1 MGFFR
6 DLKDN
11 LNETAND
18 FDKNNVENNKIVHT
32 LDSEYVGESST
43 EPELAKLA
51 ASLAKEAELSL
62 DKEYSNNFNSNDKIK
77 SDKINHLS
85 VDNVL
90 TDNSFVLN
98 PSKEESEFTEQSVL
112 PGSDENIEN
121 TILPQEHVS
130 IIAKELSIKGELN
143 SQGSI
148 ELYGCVVG
156 NITCI
161 GKLTVSGKLIGDVKA
176 KEMFAENAHIQGNI
190 ESTGP
195 IKIGHKTII
204 VGNISATSAV
214 IAGAVKGDVDVHGPV
229 IIDSTAVVL
238 GNIKSESVQVN
249 NGATING
256 CCSQCYA
263 DFKPT
268 DIFDDFIENNK

>member
-11 LNETAND
+11 LNETTSD
-18 FDKNNVENNKIVHT
+18 FDKNSVENNMIVHT
-32 LDSEYVGESST
+32 LDSEYASESSA

-77 SDKINHLS
+77 SDKINHIL
-85 VDNVL
+85 VDN
-90 TDNSFVLN
+90 SSALN
-98 PSKEESEFTEQSVL
+98 PSKEEPEFTEQSAL
-112 PGSDENIEN
+112 FDSDENIEN
-121 TILPQEHVS
+121 NVLPQENIS
-130 IIAKELSIKGELN
+130 IIAKELTVKGELN

-148 ELYGCVVG
+148 ELRGCVFG
-156 NITCI
+156 NVTCM

-268 DIFDDFIENNK
+268 DIFEDFIEKNK

>member
-11 LNETAND
+11 LNETASD
-18 FDKNNVENNKIVHT
+18 LDKNSNENNMFNT
-32 LDSEYVGESST
+32 LDSEHVGESST

-62 DKEYSNNFNSNDKIK
+62 DKEYSNNFNSNDNIK
-77 SDKINHLS
+77 M
-85 VDNVL
+85 DNL
-90 TDNSFVLN
+90 LMDDSFISN
-98 PSKEESEFTEQSVL
+98 PSKEEPEFTEQSVL
-112 PGSDENIEN
+112 FDNDENIEN
-121 TILPQEHVS
+121 NFLPQENVS

-148 ELYGCVVG
+148 ELHGSVAG
-156 NITCI
+156 NVTCM
-161 GKLTVSGKLIGDVKA
+161 GKLTISGKLIGDVKT

-249 NGATING
+249 NGATIHG

-268 DIFDDFIENNK
+268 DIFEDFIEKNK

>member
-1 MGFFR
+1 M
-6 DLKDN
+6 
-11 LNETAND
+11 T
-18 FDKNNVENNKIVHT
+18 V
-32 LDSEYVGESST
+32 
-43 EPELAKLA
+43 
-51 ASLAKEAELSL
+51 
-62 DKEYSNNFNSNDKIK
+62 
-77 SDKINHLS
+77 
-85 VDNVL
+85 
-90 TDNSFVLN
+90 
-98 PSKEESEFTEQSVL
+98 
-112 PGSDENIEN
+112 
-121 TILPQEHVS
+121 
-130 IIAKELSIKGELN
+130 KGELN

-148 ELYGCVVG
+148 ELYGCVLG
-156 NITCI
+156 NVTCM

-268 DIFDDFIENNK
+268 DIFEDFIEKNK